1 MKQFFM
7 VRPEL
12 KAYEGVVVTKDLKLE
27 FKNDK
32 VEQKIE
38 NLYLVSKY
46 VFKTN
51 KYTTE
56 NILKMNL
63 EEGEILLLEE
73 ENRGYFLPLDT
84 PVGSIDTCIED
95 LSALKLAMEG

>member
-38 NLYLVSKY
+38 NLHLVSKY

-56 NILKMNL
+56 NILRMNL